1 MIATRKR
8 GIELAEGEIVGF
20 VDSDDW
26 IEPIMYERLVQ
37 CMEENECDLV
47 SSGIYRDYADG
58 SRKEWYDLYPEG
70 VYVNLESAIY
80 PSMLHDFKK
89 MKWD

>member
-1 MIATRKR
+1 
-8 GIELAEGEIVGF
+8 
-20 VDSDDW
+20 
-26 IEPIMYERLVQ
+26 MYERLVQ